1 MEDFIPLKPLFVPTT
16 LCLPRNADKMKRK
29 GCDVMLRLLKL
40 ELKKLSKTT
49 LLAIAILTV
58 LTCILTCTMYREYSI
73 CFKLDAWEI
82 GTEYIGLFFPL
93 FVTVP
98 VCWELY
104 YERRNRFL
112 VYTLPR
118 ISKQAYLGAKWL
130 ACSISAF
137 MILFIP
143 YMASALCALYINT
156 PNIKPLQPYYDH
168 IWYTLYTQLPLLY
181 AFLLAFWKGM
191 LGVLTMTFGFALA
204 LYGKNIFVV
213 LTAPFIYAV
222 LENFILSILDF
233 ARYRFVTAFEPTSI
247 AEPYINVGSF
257 LAGPTL
263 MCLVIGLIILYSK
276 KIKKSS
282 VYTI

>member
-1 MEDFIPLKPLFVPTT
+1 LEDFIPLKPLFVPTT
-16 LCLPRNADKMKRK
+16 LRLPINVDKMKRK

-49 LLAIAILTV
+49 LLTIAILTV
-58 LTCILTCTMYREYSI
+58 LTCILTCTMYQEYSI
-73 CFKLDAWEI
+73 YFKLDAWEI

-118 ISKQAYLGAKWL
+118 ISKRAYLGAKWL

-181 AFLLAFWKGM
+181 TLLLAFWKGM
-191 LGVLTMTFGFALA
+191 LGVLTMSFGFALA

-222 LENFILSILDF
+222 LENFILAILNF
-233 ARYRFVTAFEPTSI
+233 PMYRFVTAFEPTSI

-263 MCLVIGLIILYSK
+263 MCLVIALVILYFK
-276 KIKKSS
+276 KVKKSS